1 MSPFIPPTPD
11 ANKSAEQHGEPSEQD
26 SFNHLLFKV
35 LRLTSE
41 QVQDLNDWM
50 KHQGI
55 PNVHEVI
62 AQNFRKP
69 HGLEDDLQFIRED
82 KPCYIQSNVMISLS
96 LMITYIKHL
105 RYSAKTKYF
114 GSFYYIQIDPQD
126 YDEWRTTPPEE
137 EVHFQTPSKLGSPAT
152 PRSMATSVASESYIT
167 LTNFKKG
174 IKRDASAYPIFK
186 NERYYNTFIR
196 HFKATAKAQGLNSLM
211 DPNFTPGSDEY
222 EQQLFQDQQDFLYS
236 VLISSLKTDFSEA
249 LVKDHEGD
257 AQLIIE
263 LLHEHHTGNSQYS
276 RSEINRIT
284 KYLTNIKLDD
294 TWRGTNESFL
304 MHYNDQLCL
313 LDSLVDS
320 DERLPDNTRVTFL
333 ESAVESVPDLR
344 RVKITDNVLQAQLDS
359 TRPITYRS
367 YFDLLKDAA
376 FHLDQ
381 ATKRGSKIRRTNV
394 HFSGP
399 NNEDDHQNLLSDDHQ
414 VIQQEDVCSEPPEPL
429 SYSVF
434 QSHFQGSSTS
444 STQKIFLPKPI
455 WEKLSKDQQQMII
468 DHNRSLPKSGSSSIS
483 TPNKSPSPLPH
494 KPTSQQTAKSQQVH
508 THQSDESTADTTKIE
523 TTPSDP
529 LLAMVHQSIHTSDDD
544 ASDITKVL
552 SAKRSRQ
559 IQVCK
564 HYIFQHANHTNNQ
577 LVDRGAN
584 GGLAGSDMRVIYK
597 THRKINISG
606 IDNHEVNGLDVV
618 TAATLL
624 NNSLGKVIGI
634 FNEYAHLGKGSSI
647 HSSGQLEWFKT
658 HVDEKSIKVGG
669 TQLITTLDGY
679 SVPLL
684 INDGLAYATSL
695 GRPTDQDMDTYPHV
709 FFTSPDEWD
718 PSVLDHDLPPL
729 DGLDP
734 SQVLD
739 QPFGDPMFDAYGDFN
754 ERIIAN
760 LNILLDTPPEDYGSY
775 IANLHQGSSQEPDWN
790 ALRPFFAWTSP
801 SSIQDTFNVT
811 TRHGTAPHTQDYIKK
826 HFKSRN
832 PVFNIPR
839 RSEAVAT
846 DTIFSDTPAVDD
858 GSTMAQFFCG
868 QDTLVCDAYGIKSTK
883 QFINT
888 LSDNIRKRG
897 AMDTLISDG
906 GKYEISKRVTDL
918 LRSLFIQ
925 DYQSE
930 PYHQHQNKAEN
941 RFGLAKRYTNTVMN
955 TSGCTA
961 CCWLLCLQYICVV
974 LNHLASPTLQGICPV
989 QALEGTTPDI
999 SFLLHFSFYEPVYY
1013 RIDSSEPD
1021 LNFPSSSNEK
1031 KGYWV
1036 GFADNQ
1042 GDSLT
1047 WRILTEDTQKIIIR
1061 SGVRS
1066 ALRTTTNQH
1075 LASSSGEGTTLP
1087 FPIPYPRQS
1096 SNSLPLDKQSSN
1108 SLPLDP
1114 LDASTPNFEQF
1125 VKSQSGEDE
1134 DHPIPMANI
1143 DIPNLLGRSFLL
1155 PPEDNGERHMAKIID
1170 IDDHEQPL
1178 EDIKFKLK
1186 INKDQTEEIMSYNQ
1200 LMDYIQKGT
1209 DAEEDPD
1216 SLFKFRDII
1225 AHQGPLESTDP
1236 NHKLSKYN
1244 VMVEWE
1250 SGEVTYEPLTLI
1262 SKDDPIT
1269 CAVYVKKHDL
1279 LDTTGWK
1286 HLKRYAKTSKRLI
1299 RAVKQS
1305 RIRQVRASARYQHGF
1320 QVPKDYNDAMRLD
1333 KENGN
1338 THWQDAMDLELT
1350 QIHEYKVFKDTGKA
1364 KFHNGKVVTP
1374 DGFQKIR
1381 VHFVYA
1387 VKHDGRFKARLV
1399 ADGHLTKEP
1408 VESIYSGVVSLRS
1421 LRMVVFLS
1429 QLNNLE
1435 IWGADVGNAY
1445 LEAYTDEKLCIMA
1458 GPEFKELQGHLL
1470 IMVKALYGTRSG
1482 GARWHD
1488 RLFDILQELKF
1499 KPSKADPDVWMR
1511 PEPGG
1516 TCYEYIAVYVDD
1528 LAIAAKDPQAFCNE
1542 IKKKYNLKLK
1552 GVGPLEYHLGCTY
1565 KKDPDGTLAAD
1576 PRRYVNKILESY
1588 ERMFKEKPRKSR
1600 PPLEGGDHPELDTS
1614 ELCDEHQTK
1623 QFQTLIG
1630 QLQWLISLGR
1640 FDIAVHVMS
1649 LSRFRAQPRKG
1660 HLDRAK
1666 RIVGYLL
1673 FLPDGAIRFRIGE
1686 PDFSSLKDQEYD
1698 WTRTVYSGACEQI
1711 PHDIPKPLGKHVQTT
1726 HYVDANLHHDL
1737 ATGKAVTAAL
1747 HFLNQTPIDA
1757 YTKRQSTV
1765 ETATYGSEFV
1775 AARTAVDQIIDIRT
1789 TLRYLGVPIRDKSY
1803 MFGDNKS
1810 VVTSSTIPNSTISKR
1825 HHLASYHRVREA
1837 IAAKFISFHW
1847 KDGKSN
1853 PADILSKHWEFAT
1866 VWPML
1871 KPILFWRGETATQLK
1886 GSDRIP
1892 STTPGA
1898 EPPRDAKDSGSARSH
1913 STHLETSSSDLP

>member
-1 MSPFIPPTPD
+1 MSTFIPPTP
-11 ANKSAEQHGEPSEQD
+11 AAHKSAEQHEEPSEQD

-50 KHQGI
+50 KHRGI

-69 HGLEDDLQFIRED
+69 HALEDDLQFIRED
-82 KPCYIQSNVMISLS
+82 KPCNIQSNVMISLS

-114 GSFYYIQIDPQD
+114 GPFYYIQIDPQD

-137 EVHFQTPSKLGSPAT
+137 EVHFQAPSKLGSPAT
-152 PRSMATSVASESYIT
+152 PRSMATSVVSESYIT
-167 LTNFKKG
+167 LSNFKKG

-304 MHYNDQLCL
+304 MHYNDQLRL

-320 DERLPDNTRVTFL
+320 DEKLPDNTRVTFL

-381 ATKRGSKIRRTNV
+381 ATKRGSKIRHTNV

-399 NNEDDHQNLLSDDHQ
+399 NNEDDHQNLTSDDHQ
-414 VIQQEDVCSEPPEPL
+414 VIQQEDVCNEPPEPL

-494 KPTSQQTAKSQQVH
+494 KPTPQQTAKSQQVH
-508 THQSDESTADTTKIE
+508 THQSDKSTADTTKIE

-529 LLAMVHQSIHTSDDD
+529 LLAMVHQSIHTSNDD

-624 NNSLGKVIGI
+624 NTSLGKVIGI

-658 HVDEKSIKVGG
+658 HVDEKSIKVSG
-669 TQLITTLDGY
+669 TQLITTLEGY

-684 INDGLAYATSL
+684 IKDGLAYATSL

-718 PSVLDHDLPPL
+718 PSVLDHDPPPL

-734 SQVLD
+734 SQVPD

-760 LNILLDTPPEDYGSY
+760 LNILLDAPPEDYGSY

-811 TRHGTAPHTQDYIKK
+811 TRHGSAPHTQDYIKK

-868 QDTLVCDAYGIKSTK
+868 RDTLVCDAYGIKSTK

-941 RFGLAKRYTNTVMN
+941 RFGLAKRYTKTVMN
-955 TSGCTA
+955 TSGCPA
-961 CCWLLCLQYICVV
+961 FCWLLCLQYICVV

-1021 LNFPSSSNEK
+1021 L
-1031 KGYWV
+1031 
-1036 GFADNQ
+1036 
-1042 GDSLT
+1042 
-1047 WRILTEDTQKIIIR
+1047 IL
-1061 SGVRS
+1061 
-1066 ALRTTTNQH
+1066 
-1075 LASSSGEGTTLP
+1075 
-1087 FPIPYPRQS
+1087 
-1096 SNSLPLDKQSSN
+1096 
-1108 SLPLDP
+1108 
-1114 LDASTPNFEQF
+1114 
-1125 VKSQSGEDE
+1125 
-1134 DHPIPMANI
+1134 
-1143 DIPNLLGRSFLL
+1143 
-1155 PPEDNGERHMAKIID
+1155 
-1170 IDDHEQPL
+1170 
-1178 EDIKFKLK
+1178 
-1186 INKDQTEEIMSYNQ
+1186 
-1200 LMDYIQKGT
+1200 
-1209 DAEEDPD
+1209 
-1216 SLFKFRDII
+1216 
-1225 AHQGPLESTDP
+1225 
-1236 NHKLSKYN
+1236 
-1244 VMVEWE
+1244 
-1250 SGEVTYEPLTLI
+1250 
-1262 SKDDPIT
+1262 
-1269 CAVYVKKHDL
+1269 
-1279 LDTTGWK
+1279 
-1286 HLKRYAKTSKRLI
+1286 
-1299 RAVKQS
+1299 
-1305 RIRQVRASARYQHGF
+1305 
-1320 QVPKDYNDAMRLD
+1320 
-1333 KENGN
+1333 
-1338 THWQDAMDLELT
+1338 
-1350 QIHEYKVFKDTGKA
+1350 
-1364 KFHNGKVVTP
+1364 
-1374 DGFQKIR
+1374 
-1381 VHFVYA
+1381 
-1387 VKHDGRFKARLV
+1387 
-1399 ADGHLTKEP
+1399 
-1408 VESIYSGVVSLRS
+1408 
-1421 LRMVVFLS
+1421 
-1429 QLNNLE
+1429 
-1435 IWGADVGNAY
+1435 
-1445 LEAYTDEKLCIMA
+1445 
-1458 GPEFKELQGHLL
+1458 
-1470 IMVKALYGTRSG
+1470 
-1482 GARWHD
+1482 
-1488 RLFDILQELKF
+1488 
-1499 KPSKADPDVWMR
+1499 
-1511 PEPGG
+1511 
-1516 TCYEYIAVYVDD
+1516 
-1528 LAIAAKDPQAFCNE
+1528 
-1542 IKKKYNLKLK
+1542 
-1552 GVGPLEYHLGCTY
+1552 
-1565 KKDPDGTLAAD
+1565 
-1576 PRRYVNKILESY
+1576 
-1588 ERMFKEKPRKSR
+1588 
-1600 PPLEGGDHPELDTS
+1600 
-1614 ELCDEHQTK
+1614 
-1623 QFQTLIG
+1623 
-1630 QLQWLISLGR
+1630 
-1640 FDIAVHVMS
+1640 
-1649 LSRFRAQPRKG
+1649 
-1660 HLDRAK
+1660 
-1666 RIVGYLL
+1666 
-1673 FLPDGAIRFRIGE
+1673 
-1686 PDFSSLKDQEYD
+1686 
-1698 WTRTVYSGACEQI
+1698 
-1711 PHDIPKPLGKHVQTT
+1711 
-1726 HYVDANLHHDL
+1726 
-1737 ATGKAVTAAL
+1737 
-1747 HFLNQTPIDA
+1747 
-1757 YTKRQSTV
+1757 
-1765 ETATYGSEFV
+1765 
-1775 AARTAVDQIIDIRT
+1775 
-1789 TLRYLGVPIRDKSY
+1789 
-1803 MFGDNKS
+1803 
-1810 VVTSSTIPNSTISKR
+1810 
-1825 HHLASYHRVREA
+1825 
-1837 IAAKFISFHW
+1837 
-1847 KDGKSN
+1847 
-1853 PADILSKHWEFAT
+1853 
-1866 VWPML
+1866 
-1871 KPILFWRGETATQLK
+1871 
-1886 GSDRIP
+1886 
-1892 STTPGA
+1892 
-1898 EPPRDAKDSGSARSH
+1898 
-1913 STHLETSSSDLP
+1913 

>member
-1 MSPFIPPTPD
+1 MSTFIPPTPA

-26 SFNHLLFKV
+26 SFNHLLFKI

-50 KHQGI
+50 KHRGI

-69 HGLEDDLQFIRED
+69 HALEDDLQFIRED

-96 LMITYIKHL
+96 LMITHIKHL

-284 KYLTNIKLDD
+284 KYLNNIKLDD

-304 MHYNDQLCL
+304 MHYNDQLRL

-320 DERLPDNTRVTFL
+320 DEKLPDNTRVTFL

-494 KPTSQQTAKSQQVH
+494 KPTPQQTAKSQQVH
-508 THQSDESTADTTKIE
+508 THQSDESTADTTKVE

-606 IDNHEVNGLDVV
+606 IDNHEVNGLEVV

-624 NNSLGKVIGI
+624 STSLGKVIGI
-634 FNEYAHLGKGSSI
+634 FNEYAHLEKGSSI

-684 INDGLAYATSL
+684 IKDGLAYATSL

-718 PSVLDHDLPPL
+718 PSVLDHDPPPL

-760 LNILLDTPPEDYGSY
+760 LNILLDAPPEDYRSY

-839 RSEAVAT
+839 CSEAVAT

-858 GSTMAQFFCG
+858 GSTMAQFFFG

-941 RFGLAKRYTNTVMN
+941 HFGLAKHYTNTVMN
-955 TSGCTA
+955 TSGCPA

-1066 ALRTTTNQH
+1066 ALRTTTNQR
-1075 LASSSGEGTTLP
+1075 LASPSGEGTTLP
-1087 FPIPYPRQS
+1087 FPIPYSQQS
-1096 SNSLPLDKQSSN
+1096 QN

-1114 LDASTPNFEQF
+1114 LDASTPNFEHF
-1125 VKSQSGEDE
+1125 VKSQTGEDE
-1134 DHPIPMANI
+1134 DNPIPMANI

-1155 PPEDNGERHMAKIID
+1155 PPEDNGERHMAKVID
-1170 IDDHEQPL
+1170 IDDHGQTL

-1186 INKDQTEEIMSYNQ
+1186 INKDQAEEIMSYNQ

-1216 SLFKFRDII
+1216 SLFKFRDIV

-1236 NHKLSKYN
+1236 NHKGSKYN

-1269 CAVYVKKHDL
+1269 CAVYAKKHDL

-1320 QVPKDYNDAMRLD
+1320 QVPRDYNDAMRLD

-1516 TCYEYIAVYVDD
+1516 TCYEYIAVHVDD

-1542 IKKKYNLKLK
+1542 LKKKYNLKLK

-1623 QFQTLIG
+1623 QFQALIG
-1630 QLQWLISLGR
+1630 QLQWLISLGC

-1871 KPILFWRGETATQLK
+1871 RPILFWRGETATKLK

-1913 STHLETSSSDLP
+1913 STHLETSSSDRP

>member
-1 MSPFIPPTPD
+1 MSTFIPPTPA

-50 KHQGI
+50 KHRGI

-69 HGLEDDLQFIRED
+69 HALEDDLQFIRED

-114 GSFYYIQIDPQD
+114 GPFYYIQIDPQD

-167 LTNFKKG
+167 LSNFKKG

-304 MHYNDQLCL
+304 MHYNDQLRL

-320 DERLPDNTRVTFL
+320 DEKLPDNTRVTFL

-359 TRPITYRS
+359 TRLITYRS

-399 NNEDDHQNLLSDDHQ
+399 NNEDDHQNLSSDDHQ
-414 VIQQEDVCSEPPEPL
+414 VIQQEDVCNEPPEPL

-494 KPTSQQTAKSQQVH
+494 KPTPQQTAKSQQVH

-624 NNSLGKVIGI
+624 NTSLGKVIGI

-669 TQLITTLDGY
+669 TQLITTLEGY

-684 INDGLAYATSL
+684 IKDGLAYATSL

-718 PSVLDHDLPPL
+718 PSVLDHDPPPL

-760 LNILLDTPPEDYGSY
+760 LNILLDAPPEDYGSY
-775 IANLHQGSSQEPDWN
+775 IADLHQGSSQEPDWN

-811 TRHGTAPHTQDYIKK
+811 TRHGSAPHTQDYIKK

-868 QDTLVCDAYGIKSTK
+868 RDTLVCDAYGIKSTK

-930 PYHQHQNKAEN
+930 PYRQHQNKAEN

-955 TSGCTA
+955 TSGCPA

-1066 ALRTTTNQH
+1066 ALRTTTNQR
-1075 LASSSGEGTTLP
+1075 LASPSGEGTTLP
-1087 FPIPYPRQS
+1087 FPIPYSQQS
-1096 SNSLPLDKQSSN
+1096 QNY
-1108 SLPLDP
+1108 LPLDP
-1114 LDASTPNFEQF
+1114 LDASTPNFEHF
-1125 VKSQSGEDE
+1125 VKSQTGEDE
-1134 DHPIPMANI
+1134 DNPIPMANI

-1155 PPEDNGERHMAKIID
+1155 PPEDNGERHMAKVID
-1170 IDDHEQPL
+1170 IDDHGQTL

-1186 INKDQTEEIMSYNQ
+1186 INKDQAEEIMSYNQ
-1200 LMDYIQKGT
+1200 LTDYIQKGT
-1209 DAEEDPD
+1209 DAEQDPD
-1216 SLFKFRDII
+1216 SLFKFRDIV

-1236 NHKLSKYN
+1236 NHKGSKYN

-1269 CAVYVKKHDL
+1269 CAVYAKKHDL

-1429 QLNNLE
+1429 QLNKLE

-1528 LAIAAKDPQAFCNE
+1528 LAIAAKDPKAFCNE
-1542 IKKKYNLKLK
+1542 LKKKYNLKLK

-1588 ERMFKEKPRKSR
+1588 ERMIKEKPRKSR

-1640 FDIAVHVMS
+1640 FDIAVHVM
-1649 LSRFRAQPRKG
+1649 
-1660 HLDRAK
+1660 
-1666 RIVGYLL
+1666 
-1673 FLPDGAIRFRIGE
+1673 
-1686 PDFSSLKDQEYD
+1686 
-1698 WTRTVYSGACEQI
+1698 
-1711 PHDIPKPLGKHVQTT
+1711 
-1726 HYVDANLHHDL
+1726 
-1737 ATGKAVTAAL
+1737 
-1747 HFLNQTPIDA
+1747 
-1757 YTKRQSTV
+1757 
-1765 ETATYGSEFV
+1765 
-1775 AARTAVDQIIDIRT
+1775 
-1789 TLRYLGVPIRDKSY
+1789 
-1803 MFGDNKS
+1803 
-1810 VVTSSTIPNSTISKR
+1810 
-1825 HHLASYHRVREA
+1825 
-1837 IAAKFISFHW
+1837 
-1847 KDGKSN
+1847 
-1853 PADILSKHWEFAT
+1853 
-1866 VWPML
+1866 
-1871 KPILFWRGETATQLK
+1871 
-1886 GSDRIP
+1886 
-1892 STTPGA
+1892 
-1898 EPPRDAKDSGSARSH
+1898 
-1913 STHLETSSSDLP
+1913 